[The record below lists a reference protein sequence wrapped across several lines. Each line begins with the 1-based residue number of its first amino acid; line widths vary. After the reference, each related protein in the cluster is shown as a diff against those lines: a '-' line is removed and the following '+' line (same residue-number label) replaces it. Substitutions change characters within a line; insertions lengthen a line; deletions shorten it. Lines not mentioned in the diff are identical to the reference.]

1 MVLYS
6 VYLPLW
12 LISLSLKT
20 SKFSIVAN
28 GKLKSYGFPSGSV
41 GKELASYSGDAVQS
55 LDRKDLREVEMAPHP
70 GILAWEI
77 PWIEQPSGLQS
88 MGSQRVR
95 HNWVTKHTCTRQI
108 LRNYWIKFNITD
120 YLKNLATEIY
130 CYNSFRKCFVWSQ
143 EQVSFLMIKH
153 YKCVPDSVR
162 FFPINAVL
170 FVLAIG
176 STKFYLVT
184 QKKKRN

>member
-77 PWIEQPSGLQS
+77 P
-88 MGSQRVR
+88 
-95 HNWVTKHTCTRQI
+95 HNWVTKHTCTHQI

-162 FFPINAVL
+162 FFPINAIL
-170 FVLAIG
+170 FLLAIG